1 MRRICAEYAPHVRR
15 MCAELPYHSISLHFI
30 SFHFIPFHSISLQKT
45 TLSIKKNSV
54 YKTLCTLFSLVLSFC
69 FGKKSRVEGCIKEQ
83 FVRPYEKWLRM
94 TGIMS
99 DGGID
104 EQALCSA
111 LEAAFSEMKSV
122 SFMGF
127 TFSMQDAERLLQRMV
142 E

>member
-1 MRRICAEYAPHVRR
+1 MSIDTAYAPHMRR
-15 MCAELPYHSISLHFI
+15 MCAELPYHSISLHI
-30 SFHFIPFHSISLQKT
+30 TPFHFIPFHYRKP
-45 TLSIKKNSV
+45 LSPLRRILYIKPSV
-54 YKTLCTLFSLVLSFC
+54 LYFLWFFLFASAKRAESTA
-69 FGKKSRVEGCIKEQ
+69 RQNPEQ

-104 EQALCSA
+104 EQALCYAIES
-111 LEAAFSEMKSV
+111 AFSEMKSV
-122 SFMGF
+122 SFLGF

>member
-1 MRRICAEYAPHVRR
+1 M
-15 MCAELPYHSISLHFI
+15 
-30 SFHFIPFHSISLQKT
+30 IPMKKAIDAVATFVQKDVVSAMPPGVHKF
-45 TLSIKKNSV
+45 LAIMAVNSARQ
-54 YKTLCTLFSLVLSFC
+54 KP
-69 FGKKSRVEGCIKEQ
+69 EQ

-122 SFMGF
+122 SFLGF
-127 TFSMQDAERLLQRMV
+127 TSSMQDAERLLQRMV